1 MLLTYW
7 TVSSAGALAKDL
19 RPGEAA
25 LLHSARLIQFT
36 IAGVDFIPL
45 NELPEGRPL
54 SPARKVPILFRLD
67 PDLVVQ
73 LRASGPGY
81 QTRVNALL
89 REAVL
94 GPKTRKA
101 RKAAKA
107 TKAKPARKASR
118 LKPNAKGK
126 AAAGLEWLRSQRRKA
141 EAAKRRQ
148 QRAKARA

>member
-1 MLLTYW
+1 MRCKSKRTIA
-7 TVSSAGALAKDL
+7 TDL
-19 RPGEAA
+19 RG
-25 LLHSARLIQFT
+25 
-36 IAGVDFIPL
+36 G
-45 NELPEGRPL
+45 GRPI

-101 RKAAKA
+101 TKAAKA
-107 TKAKPARKASR
+107 TKAKPTRKASG
-118 LKPNAKGK
+118 LKPKAKGK

-141 EAAKRRQ
+141 VAKRRQ
-148 QRAKARA
+148 QRPKARA

>member
-1 MLLTYW
+1 MRCKSKRTIA
-7 TVSSAGALAKDL
+7 TDL
-19 RPGEAA
+19 RG
-25 LLHSARLIQFT
+25 
-36 IAGVDFIPL
+36 G
-45 NELPEGRPL
+45 GRPI

-94 GPKTRKA
+94 GPKTRSKA

-107 TKAKPARKASR
+107 TKAKPTRKASG
-118 LKPNAKGK
+118 LKPKAKGK
-126 AAAGLEWLRSQRRKA
+126 AAAGLEWLRSQRRKV

-148 QRAKARA
+148 QRAKART